1 MRYSVGF
8 DRLVNQLV
16 PHYIGGRRLILYLQA
31 LVSPLQS
38 LNDEF
43 VIWAKE
49 KRIEASMTS
58 QIFKF
63 EWFLNRKFSRY
74 FVNPDNRIV
83 IIHET
88 TTGVPLYLQAENI
101 QSAPLYNQNG
111 DSQGNVSDNTPFYYS
126 TETIVPVNYSFE
138 VHAPLTDDSLI
149 THLEYDRQLRYWIEK
164 YRLASKTYNIIYQ
177 GQ

>member
-1 MRYSVGF
+1 MRYSIGF

-31 LVSPLQS
+31 LVSPLQA
-38 LNDEF
+38 LNDAF
-43 VIWAKE
+43 VEWAKE
-49 KRIEASMTS
+49 TRIEASMTS

-74 FVNPDNRIV
+74 FVDPDDRIV
-83 IIHET
+83 IIHEK
-88 TTGVPLYLQAENI
+88 TTGVPLYLQDENV
-101 QSAPLYNQNG
+101 QSSPLYNQNG
-111 DSQGNVSDNTPFYYS
+111 DSQGSVSDNTPFYYS
-126 TETIVPVNYSFE
+126 NETIVPVNYSFE
-138 VHAPLTDDSLI
+138 VHAPLADDSLI
-149 THLEYDRQLRYWIEK
+149 THSEYDRQLRYWIER